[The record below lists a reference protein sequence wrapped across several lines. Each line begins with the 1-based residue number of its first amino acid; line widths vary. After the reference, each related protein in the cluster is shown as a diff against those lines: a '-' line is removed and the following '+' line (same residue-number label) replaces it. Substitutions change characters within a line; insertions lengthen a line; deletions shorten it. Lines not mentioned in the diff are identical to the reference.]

1 MDPKELKIPNICFSC
16 DDGKDEEYKKQRIER
31 GFDDTETYSLFI
43 TIAEFTLPRLKRFKE
58 LSKSHPVDMS
68 FEEWMIILDKITESL
83 EIISKDDY
91 FFHLKTR
98 QNLKKALIYLENI
111 LLNYGGENIFN
122 YIDFN

>member
-31 GFDDTETYSLFI
+31 GFDDTETYSLFT

-58 LSKSHPVDMS
+58 LSNSHPTDMT

-91 FFHLKTR
+91 FFSQEKEAKIKEGIDLFGKYFT
-98 QNLKKALIYLENI
+98 YLWW
-111 LLNYGGENIFN
+111 
-122 YIDFN
+122 